1 MGEGKGVVKKIRGG
15 GELLVGYQMEAR
27 NEGVFTTPAAHSALE
42 ILTSTG
48 RIQDLGLPK
57 SPPAS
62 SGVALSSPQERDS
75 LQKPVVRIPPF
86 YIWLPFKKL
95 GCKGGTLAL
104 PPFCFYFFP
113 HFLWCP
119 VHSSE
124 QIPTS
129 AAILIRLSPFPA
141 ESLRLFTNPLI

>member
-1 MGEGKGVVKKIRGG
+1 MGEEKGVVKKIQGRGA
-15 GELLVGYQMEAR
+15 LLVGYRMEPR
-27 NEGVFTTPAAHSALE
+27 NEGVFTTPAAHSVLE

-48 RIQDLGLPK
+48 RIQDLGILK
-57 SPPAS
+57 SHPAS

-86 YIWLPFKKL
+86 TYGFRLG

-113 HFLWCP
+113 HFLWCSF
-119 VHSSE
+119 HSSA
-124 QIPTS
+124 QVPTS
-129 AAILIRLSPFPA
+129 VAMSIRFFPFA
-141 ESLRLFTNPLI
+141 EESLRLFTKPWI